1 LAIPSWVD
9 IVKLGAHKGLA
20 PFDDDWFF
28 TRCASVLRHLY
39 IRAPVGVGALTQ
51 VYGGRHRRGVRP
63 SHFIGGSSSV
73 ARKSLQALEKGGW
86 VDKGAEQKGRTLSKN
101 GRRDCD
107 RIANQ
112 LATKQTIR
120 LV

>member
-1 LAIPSWVD
+1 M
-9 IVKLGAHKGLA
+9 
-20 PFDDDWFF
+20 
-28 TRCASVLRHLY
+28 
-39 IRAPVGVGALTQ
+39 
-51 VYGGRHRRGVRP
+51 
-63 SHFIGGSSSV
+63 